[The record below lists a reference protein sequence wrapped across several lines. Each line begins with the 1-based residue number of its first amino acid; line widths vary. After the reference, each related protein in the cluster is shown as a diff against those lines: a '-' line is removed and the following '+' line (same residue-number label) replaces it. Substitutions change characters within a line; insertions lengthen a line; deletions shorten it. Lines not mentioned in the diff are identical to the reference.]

1 MASTYSPSLR
11 IELIGAGDQA
21 GTWNTTTNSNLGTLI
36 ESAIAGYVAVSVT
49 SANQA
54 FTALDG
60 AADQARNAVIALTTT
75 TTAAFAVYAPPQE
88 KTYIIYNTT
97 AYTATIYNSTVIGN
111 TTAAGA
117 GIAVP
122 AGKKLVVFSDATNFY
137 TIEAANLTG
146 VLAVV
151 NGGTGVTTS
160 TGTGNTVLSTSPTLT
175 TPTMTAPVLGTPASG
190 TLDNCTSNT
199 ETFGTSNTQLATTAF
214 VQAALQALHPVG
226 SIYINATNAT
236 NPGTLLGFGTW
247 TAFGAGRVPVG
258 FDSGN
263 VLFDTA
269 EETGG
274 VADATLPSHTHTATS
289 TVTDPGH
296 AHTYD
301 RPLGQVG
308 YDQGG
313 SQSVPYP
320 SSTSTGS
327 AFTSI
332 TVATTNASAG
342 TSGTNA
348 NYQPYITVYMWKR
361 TV

>member
-1 MASTYSPSLR
+1 MSSTYSPSLR

-21 GTWNTTTNSNLGTLI
+21 GTWNTTTNSNLGTII

-75 TTAAFAVYAPPQE
+75 TTANFAVYAPPQE

-97 AYTATIYNSTVIGN
+97 AYTATIYNSTVQGN
-111 TTAAGA
+111 TTAAGT
-117 GIAVP
+117 GVAVP

-146 VLAVV
+146 VLAVA
-151 NGGTGVTTS
+151 NGGTGVATS
-160 TGTGNTVLSTSPTLT
+160 TGTGNTVLSTSPTLVT
-175 TPTMTAPVLGTPASG
+175 PVLGTPTSG

-199 ETFGTSNTQLATTAF
+199 ETFGTNNTQLATTAF

-226 SIYINATNAT
+226 SIYTATVST
-236 NPGTLLGFGTW
+236 NPGTLFGFGTW
-247 TAFGAGRVPVG
+247 VAYGAGRVLIG
-258 FDSGN
+258 DGGGYSAG
-263 VLFDTA
+263 A
-269 EETGG
+269 TGG
-274 VADATLPSHTHTATS
+274 SADAITVSHTHTATS

-296 AHTYD
+296 AHTYNQ
-301 RPLGQVG
+301 PVGQVG
-308 YDQGG
+308 YSQGG

-320 SSTSTGS
+320 VSTSTGS
-327 AFTSI
+327 ASTGI
-332 TVATTNASAG
+332 TVATTNASTG
-342 TSGTNA
+342 SSGTNA
-348 NYQPYITVYMWKR
+348 NLQPYVVVYMWNR
-361 TV
+361 TA

>member
-75 TTAAFAVYAPPQE
+75 TVANFNVYAPPQE

-97 AYTATIYNSTVIGN
+97 AFTATIFNSTVIGN

-117 GIAVP
+117 GIPVAALSKV
-122 AGKKLVVFSDATNFY
+122 VVFSDGTNFRSIDA
-137 TIEAANLTG
+137 TSFSG
-146 VLAVV
+146 VLPVA
-151 NGGTGVTTS
+151 NGGTGVATS

-175 TPTMTAPVLGTPASG
+175 TPTMTAPVLGTPTSG

-258 FDSGN
+258 FDAGN

-274 VADATLPSHTHTATS
+274 SADATLPSHTHTATS
-289 TVTDPGH
+289 VVTDPTHFHEFTG
-296 AHTYD
+296 AVYISQGTT
-301 RPLGQVG
+301 G
-308 YDQGG
+308 GG
-313 SQSVPYP
+313 SAQGQTSLFTSPA
-320 SSTSTGS
+320 STG
-327 AFTSI
+327 I
-332 TVATTNASAG
+332 TVATTNSTEGASA
-342 TSGTNA
+342 TNA
-348 NYQPYITVYMWKR
+348 NYQPFITVYMWKR